1 MEQLGGDSASI
12 SPVEI
17 RENFPIVP
25 SIKPHRSSLMS
36 THAVLYSL
44 WGAAKSRPRRFA
56 RKIEFVEADQSDLPS
71 PVPFEKKF
79 RFAAN
84 PNHFHI
90 PRRPVPQRGVS
101 RSSRTRVGMRWTR
114 AALLT
119 RARACGR
126 RSRVVL
132 TPRRWRQVCGFK
144 NAGDGGNK
152 ARSPGRARRKPLKPL
167 CAGMPGEP
175 VYPW

>member
-1 MEQLGGDSASI
+1 LEQLGGDSASI

-144 NAGDGGNK
+144 ICRRRWQQSPITGESAEETVKTIACGNAG
-152 ARSPGRARRKPLKPL
+152 
-167 CAGMPGEP
+167 
-175 VYPW
+175 